1 MPCPLRKDCWW
12 HYLITFFLYSPI
24 AMLLNTANE
33 STHCLLFLLHG
44 VSNVK
49 QNITEECL
57 LLLHGIYMKM
67 SSRVPCQTSPS
78 SPHHI
83 LPFLPDFSG
92 RHDCMVKDEGWTK
105 VYVRKFEAESYYL
118 VILPKW
124 VVHDEGCYTVNL
136 PPKSFTPMSPQL
148 NPRLPSPFLIF
159 TWTLVT
165 FRCDTYPPTMHQIMR
180 HSERRVSVGEIR
192 FFF

>member
-1 MPCPLRKDCWW
+1 MWNRILGRSA
-12 HYLITFFLYSPI
+12 YSCCMAFAWRWAP
-24 AMLLNTANE
+24 
-33 STHCLLFLLHG
+33 G
-44 VSNVK
+44 
-49 QNITEECL
+49 
-57 LLLHGIYMKM
+57 
-67 SSRVPCQTSPS
+67 CQTSPS

-92 RHDCMVKDEGWTK
+92 RHECMVIDEGWTK

-136 PPKSFTPMSPQL
+136 PPKSLTPMSPQL

-165 FRCDTYPPTMHQIMR
+165 FRCNTYPPTMHQIMR
-180 HSERRVSVGEIR
+180 HSERRESVGEIR
-192 FFF
+192 FFLNKVLFQLFLLSRCLLL